1 MVTSVLHGNAA
12 LARDVADELEA
23 MTSPQKT
30 AARNA
35 LIVVG
40 SLLLFV
46 LLAWGTEP
54 AALLLLV
61 VALLIHELGHLI
73 AMKAFGYRDVQLFF
87 IPFFGAAV
95 AGLETNPSGT
105 RRAIVS
111 LSGPFPGIVIG
122 IVCTLLF
129 HATGMEWFKH
139 GARMFLLLNAFNL
152 LPFVPLDGGRYLE
165 AVLFAR
171 RPILRALS
179 DVLAVVALAALAY
192 LLRSIVLGFVAF
204 VVLRSVRLTYFQ
216 TKVARDIKR
225 DLSAEAVTQA
235 VTLESAGTPSVARDR
250 IPADYVERLIPL
262 VELHLPEAARTPKA
276 IAATLRNIW
285 NLVWFTPPSARAAAG
300 LVVVYLVCLITGIVA
315 TLIAELSFAAAA
327 GPAAQ

>member
-12 LARDVADELEA
+12 LAREVADELEA

-30 AARNA
+30 AARNG

-111 LSGPFPGIVIG
+111 LSGPFPGIMIG
-122 IVCTLLF
+122 IACTVLF

-171 RPILRALS
+171 RPILRALA

-192 LLRSIVLGFVAF
+192 FLRSIVLGFLAF
-204 VVLRSVRLTYFQ
+204 VVLRSVKLTYFS

-225 DLSAEAVTQA
+225 DLSAEAVTM
-235 VTLESAGTPSVARDR
+235 ESAGTPSVARDR

-276 IAATLRNIW
+276 IAGTLRNIW

-315 TLIAELSFAAAA
+315 TLVAELSFAAAA